1 MKKKNLEKAII
12 LGLMAASISVPVW
25 AAEGLWDENLKK
37 EVTEGN
43 LEITDD
49 GTGIGFDGVV
59 DVVNGDLIINAGD
72 NGIASG
78 WMENATLNIYADNI
92 DITAKSN
99 GIFTAIEGGYSGTVV
114 IGSEDRK
121 INSLTINSD
130 QESIDSKNGTVTIYG
145 ADDSEIYIHAKGD
158 GSKDRAVISNGYELN
173 GKQYVGKTYIE
184 GGNITLQADNG
195 SGIIN
200 KVTDASGTTLV
211 AQGKV
216 NIVSK
221 NETGKLKD
229 NAGIKNMAGTTK
241 IDAVNGI
248 FIDSSNNGI
257 YAEAGNVTLNGGAI
271 NKIDAVNIG
280 TYATGAGTNVTL
292 NAESNYIFVQ
302 NDTGNAENAIKG
314 IYTSNG
320 AIKEVNSKNETVI
333 SVDGNIADIAGIH
346 ADDGGTVNMNV
357 GSLKVSVKSTGNKDQ
372 FVNGILA
379 GNKETFID
387 NGSVETKANI
397 NAIVDNDINVDIYA
411 ANCDSYAIHANKKDH
426 IDLTS
431 KNGDI
436 RINALDNVDVYSGAT
451 KYGVQVD
458 FDGEVG
464 LTAEQGSIY
473 ITSGDEEKHRGNN
486 YGINNNGTLN
496 IKANDVI
503 VNSYSQGNN
512 GVDGDGVHTKYGKTK
527 IIADNFLQ
535 INSESYVDVANS
547 KNYGVQLSGK
557 GEIDFDAGSV
567 EIASKGDISTAI
579 YEWGSSTLNIDSHIG
594 DIGIKAE
601 AGTGKAQA
609 VYVHTSSAELN
620 SKNDIILIAQ
630 NNNDNAQAIGIY
642 SNKSNVDLTG
652 ENSIYISTSKNDK
665 LSSGHVIKAENSS
678 VVNLNATAGDNV
690 LAGVIYAKDNGTNV
704 TLDHNII
711 DENGNAIKKGSGSN
725 IIRSSAH
732 GSEAEGRNHMVAA
745 LYAQNNGTIDI
756 KAGEDGVNYIATDFS
771 FEHADDS
778 ERTIWAQQGGKINIE
793 GTTVILAS
801 NADKYTDDV
810 AGKARGIAV
819 TAGTGDTDF
828 SNITDFNI
836 DDAKRSTV
844 KINYLDG
851 TDKDGNTAKSSITGD
866 IVSGYGGLI
875 NIQALDSLSK
885 ANSTSGLIVKGNAL
899 AANGGKLNLDIGN
912 GGVWTGRADDYG
924 DAGVVKDG
932 QHTSFFN
939 PAFSNEIVQGGQVN
953 LIMGEGS
960 RWNVT
965 GQSWITS
972 IKTGESDVT
981 AGTPIIDLVNANTDR
996 NTTAH
1001 ALTVYELDGNAIFN
1015 MNLDGDRDVSDMLY
1029 IKNAEGEYVINV
1041 VDSVSLDDM
1050 YQDGFDGLRFAT
1062 IGDGSNVSFRAIT
1075 YNKGINNVEYEVGQD
1090 AYDGNEENNA
1100 YNSSETDGGMSSE
1113 KPGSDMVDDFFDS
1126 TGTPENPQGPDD
1138 TEIMTLENTVE
1149 SDSNVNG
1156 TTNFKLIGVKDS
1168 EISDGGKTVVNMSKV
1183 NYSNAVYMDR
1193 LNKRLG
1199 EARYIN
1205 NEEDQGMWVRM
1216 RHDRIGKDNEFRIMN
1231 TMYELGYDEKQECDN
1246 GERRVGAAID
1256 YMDGSS
1262 EYTGVG
1268 GSGDVS
1274 RKGIWLYDTWLG
1286 DKGHYSDFVAKWGH
1300 LSNDFTLYRG
1310 GDKITGDFS
1319 NNVYSISAEYGRK
1332 KDIGNNWYFEPQVQ
1346 LQYARVT
1353 DANYTTS
1360 QGTEVSLDAINSL
1373 IARAGFRLGK
1383 DLGERSTVYFKA
1395 DLLHEFL
1402 GDQDIYAHD
1411 KTGTM
1416 DVTYGNEGTWY
1427 DVGFGFAAK
1436 MSKNSYAFMD
1446 FEKSFG
1452 NDNDETYQINAGMQ
1466 WSF

>member
-1 MKKKNLEKAII
+1 MKRKNLEKAII

-25 AAEGLWDENLKK
+25 AAEGLWGENLKK

-49 GTGIGFDGVV
+49 GTGIGFDGIV

-99 GIFTAIEGGYSGTVV
+99 GIFTAIEDGYSGTVV

-158 GSKDRAVISNGYELN
+158 GSKDRAVISNGYELD
-173 GKQYVGKTYIE
+173 GKQYVGNTYIE

-320 AIKEVNSKNETVI
+320 AVKEVNSKNETVI

-357 GSLKVSVKSTGNKDQ
+357 GSLKVSVKSTGGNDQ

-379 GNKETFID
+379 GNKSQFVD
-387 NGSVETKANI
+387 NGSEETKANI
-397 NAIVDNDINVDIYA
+397 NALVDNDINVDIYA
-411 ANCDSYAIHANKKDH
+411 VGCDSFAIHANKKDK

-512 GVDGDGVHTKYGKTK
+512 GVDGDGVNTKYGKTK

-711 DENGNAIKKGSGSN
+711 DENGNVIKKGSGSN
-725 IIRSSAH
+725 YIYSSAH
-732 GSEAEGRNHMVAA
+732 GSTDGVSDRSHVVAA
-745 LYAQNNGTIDI
+745 LYAQNKGEISI
-756 KAGEDGVNYIATDFS
+756 KAGEGGINHIETSYTDLDDS
-771 FEHADDS
+771 ETSTDS
-778 ERTIWAQQGGKINIE
+778 ERTIWAQRGGKVNIE
-793 GTTVILAS
+793 GTTIIKSS
-801 NADKYTDDV
+801 NAEHFYDEGGYATNSRGVAITAGSGVDLDDPDHGYTDAKGNKHAFFENGVLADV
-810 AGKARGIAV
+810 DKVLGYRSEVNLNYGAGSAI
-819 TAGTGDTDF
+819 
-828 SNITDFNI
+828 
-836 DDAKRSTV
+836 
-844 KINYLDG
+844 Y
-851 TDKDGNTAKSSITGD
+851 GD
-866 IVSGYGGLI
+866 IVSGYGGSV
-875 NIQALDSLSK
+875 NISTANEKQRALY
-885 ANSTSGLIVKGNAL
+885 
-899 AANGGKLNLDIGN
+899 
-912 GGVWTGRADDYG
+912 GR
-924 DAGVVKDG
+924 
-932 QHTSFFN
+932 Q
-939 PAFSNEIVQGGQVN
+939 
-953 LIMGEGS
+953 
-960 RWNVT
+960 
-965 GQSWITS
+965 
-972 IKTGESDVT
+972 
-981 AGTPIIDLVNANTDR
+981 
-996 NTTAH
+996 
-1001 ALTVYELDGNAIFN
+1001 
-1015 MNLDGDRDVSDMLY
+1015 
-1029 IKNAEGEYVINV
+1029 
-1041 VDSVSLDDM
+1041 
-1050 YQDGFDGLRFAT
+1050 
-1062 IGDGSNVSFRAIT
+1062 
-1075 YNKGINNVEYEVGQD
+1075 
-1090 AYDGNEENNA
+1090 
-1100 YNSSETDGGMSSE
+1100 
-1113 KPGSDMVDDFFDS
+1113 
-1126 TGTPENPQGPDD
+1126 
-1138 TEIMTLENTVE
+1138 
-1149 SDSNVNG
+1149 
-1156 TTNFKLIGVKDS
+1156 
-1168 EISDGGKTVVNMSKV
+1168 
-1183 NYSNAVYMDR
+1183 
-1193 LNKRLG
+1193 
-1199 EARYIN
+1199 
-1205 NEEDQGMWVRM
+1205 
-1216 RHDRIGKDNEFRIMN
+1216 RIGR
-1231 TMYELGYDEKQECDN
+1231 
-1246 GERRVGAAID
+1246 
-1256 YMDGSS
+1256 
-1262 EYTGVG
+1262 
-1268 GSGDVS
+1268 
-1274 RKGIWLYDTWLG
+1274 
-1286 DKGHYSDFVAKWGH
+1286 
-1300 LSNDFTLYRG
+1300 
-1310 GDKITGDFS
+1310 
-1319 NNVYSISAEYGRK
+1319 
-1332 KDIGNNWYFEPQVQ
+1332 
-1346 LQYARVT
+1346 
-1353 DANYTTS
+1353 
-1360 QGTEVSLDAINSL
+1360 
-1373 IARAGFRLGK
+1373 
-1383 DLGERSTVYFKA
+1383 
-1395 DLLHEFL
+1395 
-1402 GDQDIYAHD
+1402 
-1411 KTGTM
+1411 
-1416 DVTYGNEGTWY
+1416 
-1427 DVGFGFAAK
+1427 
-1436 MSKNSYAFMD
+1436 
-1446 FEKSFG
+1446 
-1452 NDNDETYQINAGMQ
+1452 
-1466 WSF
+1466 